1 MCTKDK
7 RKSLEAG
14 ICRDEVI
21 FGEVMKLC
29 VEWSLDTGGGDG
41 GGWIVEIWRQ
51 GELILVIRTE
61 PLNEELEVDGM
72 EEGGTEMT
80 AGSREESCFKF
91 ESRDM
96 IGW

>member
-29 VEWSLDTGGGDG
+29 LEWILDTGGGDG
-41 GGWIVEIWRQ
+41 GGWIVEI
-51 GELILVIRTE
+51 
-61 PLNEELEVDGM
+61 
-72 EEGGTEMT
+72 
-80 AGSREESCFKF
+80 
-91 ESRDM
+91 
-96 IGW
+96 